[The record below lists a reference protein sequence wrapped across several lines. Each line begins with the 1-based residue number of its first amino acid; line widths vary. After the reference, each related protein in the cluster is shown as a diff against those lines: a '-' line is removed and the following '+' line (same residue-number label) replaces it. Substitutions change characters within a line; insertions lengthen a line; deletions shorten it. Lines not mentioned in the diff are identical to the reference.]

1 MPKSGSSSS
10 PTTSST
16 WQISNFSWHQGR
28 NRDDG
33 ALGFCW
39 WQWCLDKG
47 DNGAEKEVQ
56 VLLAEDEGAGQAALQ
71 MNHNGLRKWNS
82 TSRCFYHSC
91 EGLLGGQWVHHNRT
105 RRDVQSFEI
114 GLATAEEWRIGYG
127 GPIPQLCGDPSSE
140 VAIPEQVE
148 VMKERMHLPRVK
160 LLHAKVWLWE
170 QAGEFDI
177 DPRYCMMLE
186 YVPIFTPNI
195 TQM

>member
-16 WQISNFSWHQGR
+16 WQISNFSWHQGW

-82 TSRCFYHSC
+82 TSRCFYHSW

-114 GLATAEEWRIGYG
+114 GLATAEEWRIGYKWRSWRSG
-127 GPIPQLCGDPSSE
+127 CPCPVSNFYMQKPGFGNKPENLILIPDTAWCWNMYLY
-140 VAIPEQVE
+140 
-148 VMKERMHLPRVK
+148 LP
-160 LLHAKVWLWE
+160 
-170 QAGEFDI
+170 QI
-177 DPRYCMMLE
+177 
-186 YVPIFTPNI
+186 
-195 TQM
+195 